1 MAKYTQFLNT
11 HINVFTNEN
20 IIIYKATSF
29 NTYFNPYPAKVIY
42 LNFQPLEVVGRGQVA
57 ENYSY
62 LLNLSTNISK
72 SLCDRD
78 Q

>member
-11 HINVFTNEN
+11 HINVFTNKN
-20 IIIYKATSF
+20 IIIYNATSF
-29 NTYFNPYPAKVIY
+29 NTYFNPYPAKLIY
-42 LNFQPLEVVGRGQVA
+42 LNFQPLVA

-62 LLNLSTNISK
+62 LLNLNTNSSK